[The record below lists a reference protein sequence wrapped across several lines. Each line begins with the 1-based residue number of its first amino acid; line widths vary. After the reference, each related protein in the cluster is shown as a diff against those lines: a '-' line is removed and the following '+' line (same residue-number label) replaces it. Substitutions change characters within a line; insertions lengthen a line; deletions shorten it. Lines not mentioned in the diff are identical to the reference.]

1 MRSRAT
7 PRSLVLLGLA
17 LAFGCSDVEGNALD
31 ALGSSASDGGV
42 AGDGATSAGGDGS
55 TSAGGD
61 GSTST
66 GGDGS
71 TSAGGDGS
79 TSGDGGLSSTSD
91 GSPLGEP
98 LSTFCQGSGAPV
110 IVGGG
115 DLCSGELAENTFRF
129 AVCACETIDVQS
141 NLTIDGFDSRRGP
154 YGAPLAGGG
163 TNVSADGQLGTNAAL
178 QMDGKLD
185 VAGSVY
191 VGPGYRVGP
200 QSEVGQTLYT
210 SGDAEQPRASCS
222 VGGNTYVRG
231 DLSGRYELAG
241 NLQVPAASSISPEVR
256 VGGRT
261 IRADVPVIAPCAC
274 APSELLDVA
283 ALVRFGRDHNDNA
296 VRRVIT
302 STTWSAPGGPSRVEL
317 PCGRYFVERLVT
329 DSGLTLIATGRVVLY
344 VAGDMTIGGG
354 LDIRTTAGGELD
366 LFVAGNLSVQ
376 AAARFGSEA
385 TPAAVRTYV
394 GGTGDIVLPASTTF
408 GGFVYAPRARLA
420 LGASAE
426 LFGGVFV
433 RRASF
438 AGSASVHYDTA
449 VRSASAPCA
458 PDGGVGDG
466 GVPTRDGGPS
476 STDGGPAAD
485 GGASPVDGG
494 PAPGDAGPRPDAT
507 TPADAGAPGADAGA
521 RDAGPAPSGCACGA
535 LCGSLACVEGQ
546 CVACQNDLDCCAP
559 FACLGG
565 QCVANF

>member
-1 MRSRAT
+1 MRSRAVL
-7 PRSLVLLGLA
+7 RSLVPLSFVLA
-17 LAFGCSDVEGNALD
+17 LGCSEVEGNALD
-31 ALGSSASDGGV
+31 ALGLAAADGGV
-42 AGDGATSAGGDGS
+42 SGDGRGDGSGAGDGASGDGSGGGDGA
-55 TSAGGD
+55 AGSGD
-61 GSTST
+61 GAL
-66 GGDGS
+66 GG
-71 TSAGGDGS
+71 A
-79 TSGDGGLSSTSD
+79 DGGLSAGSD

-98 LSTFCQGSGAPV
+98 LSTFCGGSGAPV
-110 IVGGG
+110 VVGGG
-115 DLCSGELAENTFRF
+115 DLCSGELAEGTFRF
-129 AVCACETIDVQS
+129 AVCACETVDVQS
-141 NLTIDGFDSRRGP
+141 NLSIDGFDSRLGP
-154 YGAPLAGGG
+154 YGAALPGGG
-163 TNVSADGQLGTNAAL
+163 NNISADGQLGTNAAL

-231 DLSGRYELAG
+231 DLSGRYSLAG
-241 NLQVPAASSISPEVR
+241 NLQVPAASSISPEVS

-261 IRADVPVIAPCAC
+261 IRAEVPVIAPCAC
-274 APSELLDVA
+274 QPSELLDLA
-283 ALVRFGRDHNDNA
+283 ALIRFGRDHNDNA

-302 STTWSAPGGPSRVEL
+302 ATTWSGPGGPSRVEL

-354 LDIRTTAGGELD
+354 LDIRTTDGGELD
-366 LFVAGNLSVQ
+366 LFVGGDLSVQ

-385 TPAAVRTYV
+385 APASVRTYV
-394 GGTGDIVLPASTTF
+394 GGSGDIVMPASTTF

-458 PDGGVGDG
+458 PDGGVAAGDG
-466 GVPTRDGGPS
+466 GVAVRDGGMAGADAAT
-476 STDGGPAAD
+476 STGDGGPA
-485 GGASPVDGG
+485 S
-494 PAPGDAGPRPDAT
+494 GDSGTRPDAT
-507 TPADAGAPGADAGA
+507 PSADAGA
-521 RDAGPAPSGCACGA
+521 RDSGPAPSGCACGSA
-535 LCGSLACVEGQ
+535 CGTLACVEGQ
-546 CVACQNDLDCCAP
+546 CVACQSDLDCCAP

-565 QCVANF
+565 QCLANF